1 MVLNIGWKHLFYS
14 IIYLIFFSFFF
25 LTFVLQGNAGLPGSQ
40 GHPGD
45 EGGPV
50 SLNVLL
56 KTMFPLETLMHLL

>member
-1 MVLNIGWKHLFYS
+1 MLDC
-14 IIYLIFFSFFF
+14 
-25 LTFVLQGNAGLPGSQ
+25 FVFQGGPGSPGSQ

-56 KTMFPLETLMHLL
+56 MFVVTA